1 MKAVG
6 GDHEA
11 SLGKNLLC
19 GIQSRPLNY
28 TVPIYQ
34 IKLHVRQAEHKT
46 LMNKSPMIWIR
57 PPCGNSN
64 IRGNSRNGCDSSIQ
78 DDSSNGGNSSI
89 RGIPSNG
96 GDSNIRGNSSNGGN
110 SRIRGNS
117 SNGGNSSIRGE
128 TRRKC
133 NQHCK

>member
-28 TVPIYQ
+28 TVQIYQ

-46 LMNKSPMIWIR
+46 LINKSPMIWIR
-57 PPCGNSN
+57 LQMLLQFQPGTLREQPFNSN
-64 IRGNSRNGCDSSIQ
+64 EIQKIR
-78 DDSSNGGNSSI
+78 
-89 RGIPSNG
+89 
-96 GDSNIRGNSSNGGN
+96 
-110 SRIRGNS
+110 
-117 SNGGNSSIRGE
+117 
-128 TRRKC
+128 
-133 NQHCK
+133 HY